1 MQVSI
6 IPKDKTIV
14 IDGVALVFDF
24 VVWSKKIH
32 AIQWN
37 GTNGTIEYT
46 EGAAQ
51 WFDNFAMI
59 EEIVNAYFDEKKR
72 IEALEAEALNG

>member
-1 MQVSI
+1 MQIQVSI
-6 IPKDKTIV
+6 IAKDKTIV
-14 IDGVALVFDF
+14 IDCESIVFDF

-37 GTNGTIEYT
+37 GVSGTIEYT
-46 EGAAQ
+46 QGAAQ

-59 EEIVNAYFDEKKR
+59 EELVQEYFDEKAR
-72 IEALEAEALNG
+72 LAALV

>member
-14 IDGVALVFDF
+14 IDGEALVFDF
-24 VVWSKKIH
+24 AVWSKKIH

-37 GTNGTIEYT
+37 GVNGSIEFAV
-46 EGAAQ
+46 GAAQ
-51 WFDNFAMI
+51 WFDNFALI
-59 EEIVNAYFDEKKR
+59 EELVQEYFAEKAR
-72 IEALEAEALNG
+72 LAALV